1 MKAMILAA
9 GLGERMRP
17 LTHSLPKPLLP
28 VGNSTLIELHLQK
41 LKAAGIEEV
50 VINISWLAEKIAS
63 HLGNGSHYGLRIQYS
78 YEEKPLETA
87 GGINQALPLLGREP
101 FLLINADTWS
111 DYDLKQLAQH
121 RILKQGILA
130 HLVLVNNPEH
140 HPDGDFL
147 LDDDS
152 YVAEK
157 QNPAPPSSAA
167 QISAQSYTF
176 SGMSVLHPKLFEQ
189 DVASNKLAD
198 FIRMASRHRAVSAE
212 LHQGRW
218 MDIGTPERL
227 AALRVLLS

>member
-111 DYDLKQLAQH
+111 DYDLKQLAA
-121 RILKQGILA
+121 R
-130 HLVLVNNPEH
+130 VEP
-140 HPDGDFL
+140 L
-147 LDDDS
+147 LLIMLGG
-152 YVAEK
+152 V
-157 QNPAPPSSAA
+157 
-167 QISAQSYTF
+167 
-176 SGMSVLHPKLFEQ
+176 
-189 DVASNKLAD
+189 
-198 FIRMASRHRAVSAE
+198 
-212 LHQGRW
+212 
-218 MDIGTPERL
+218 
-227 AALRVLLS
+227 VLLIAIGVFLPMWNMIYVVH